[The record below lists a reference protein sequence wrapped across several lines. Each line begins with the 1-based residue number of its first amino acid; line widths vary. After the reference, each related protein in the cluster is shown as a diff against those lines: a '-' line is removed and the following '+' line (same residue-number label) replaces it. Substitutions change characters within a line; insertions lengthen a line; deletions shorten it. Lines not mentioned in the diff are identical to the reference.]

1 MFSEVLT
8 ISAITAW
15 KWGPEQPSPSL
26 RTKVCKHTFC
36 WIPAYFYVN
45 LAGDEKS
52 TNFSAVVS
60 LLFKT
65 MCHLPQGFTTEQGI
79 QRVAKCFFF
88 SKGRS
93 EWTLYLHFNREAV
106 QCNPFWYHCLHCYL
120 CLSFFLRLSACECVH
135 ALIWFLKNKN
145 KKHVTPVFL
154 LTSKFVYTD
163 PFHQMFSQH
172 DQCATDVHITYGT

>member
-1 MFSEVLT
+1 MYIKNKVKPIYGKEYCVKKKNSPLCFHWKITCYPMYQKVTESLYLGSVTISTATSMFSEVLT

-88 SKGRS
+88 FQR
-93 EWTLYLHFNREAV
+93 
-106 QCNPFWYHCLHCYL
+106 
-120 CLSFFLRLSACECVH
+120 
-135 ALIWFLKNKN
+135 
-145 KKHVTPVFL
+145 
-154 LTSKFVYTD
+154 
-163 PFHQMFSQH
+163 
-172 DQCATDVHITYGT
+172 

>member
-1 MFSEVLT
+1 MKSQPISLQWLACCLKLCVTCPRVLQQNKE
-8 ISAITAW
+8 S
-15 KWGPEQPSPSL
+15 KGLQN
-26 RTKVCKHTFC
+26 V
-36 WIPAYFYVN
+36 
-45 LAGDEKS
+45 
-52 TNFSAVVS
+52 
-60 LLFKT
+60 
-65 MCHLPQGFTTEQGI
+65 
-79 QRVAKCFFF
+79 FFF

-135 ALIWFLKNKN
+135 AFIWFLKNKN

-163 PFHQMFSQH
+163 PSHQMFSQH
-172 DQCATDVHITYGT
+172 DQCTTDVHITYGT